1 MSFSSNT
8 TSSHWTAT
16 MCGWVCG
23 LTLAAAAP
31 RPVCA
36 QDHPAPP
43 PSTAATSDE
52 PMMIYFGPK
61 FQKDRVTV
69 YKFMADN
76 SSVQTQNN
84 EDMLD
89 STYTESIMRFT
100 VNEVYPDGSADMTMT
115 YDRIFTQG
123 HAFFGGDYVFDST
136 LEQQDAQTDAR
147 IVDAFRKLAA
157 STVKFHSDAKGDIDP
172 ASVVGTEDACAAMTD
187 LTAIQAR
194 IGEFT
199 SVGLADLFKSTWRVG
214 NDVYTRDVTKPWQ
227 DVEKSPVEGMG
238 TWTFTSDYQMLDQDP
253 QRVVLGMKMLMEL
266 EFQPPD
272 VEIEGMLKIL
282 DTKFDMLKGD
292 WRYIWDRE
300 NSELKERSGE
310 LEFTWLILQEGIFEN
325 ETVRTVQHQHVIS
338 SLTRIDP

>member
-8 TSSHWTAT
+8 TSSRRTAARR
-16 MCGWVCG
+16 GWACG
-23 LTLAAAAP
+23 LILAATLSAA
-31 RPVCA
+31 CFA
-36 QDHPAPP
+36 QDEPAA
-43 PSTAATSDE
+43 STAAPVAPAIE
-52 PMMIYFGPK
+52 INFAPK
-61 FQKDRVTV
+61 FQKDRVVV
-69 YKFMADN
+69 YKFQADN

-84 EDMLD
+84 EDMTD

-100 VNEVYPDGSADMTMT
+100 VNEVYEDGSADLTMT
-115 YDRIFTQG
+115 YDRLFTQG
-123 HAFFGGDYVFDST
+123 HAFFGGDYIFDST
-136 LEQQDAQTDAR
+136 QEQQDSETDAR
-147 IVDAFRKLAA
+147 IIDALRQLST
-157 STVKFHSDAKGDIDP
+157 STVKFHADSKGDVDP
-172 ASVVGTEDACAAMTD
+172 ASVVGTEAACQAMTG
-187 LTAIQAR
+187 LTAIEGR

-199 SVGLADLFKSTWRVG
+199 SVGLADLFECSWRVG
-214 NDVYTRDVTKPWQ
+214 NEAYPRDITKPWQ

-253 QRVVLGMKMLMEL
+253 KQVVLGMKMLMEL

-272 VEIEGMLKIL
+272 VAIEGMLKIL

-292 WRYIWDRE
+292 WRYVWDRE
-300 NSELKERSGE
+300 NSELVSRSGE